1 MRVPGNGLNG
11 PSLQLGM
18 REVAKKAVLVLI
30 ATLIQMM
37 ELLTEAQTIIIK
49 VSYAGPAIIK

>member
-11 PSLQLGM
+11 PSLQLGI
-18 REVAKKAVLVLI
+18 REVAKKAVVLI
-30 ATLIQMM
+30 AVIQVM
-37 ELLTEAQTIIIK
+37 ELLTEVQTITIK